1 MNGFQSFGRDALL
14 LETLSIVAKC
24 KNPKNF
30 WTDAMDRLKWILD
43 FTRVDVALCNPDGQ
57 TYSLQTVF
65 ELRPHVPRVLQAA
78 VPLST
83 GIFGRM
89 MRSGETCQRFNPR
102 ILPFASE
109 FIADQGLEGGSL
121 QSILSVSLEANRQ
134 MLGVVSFGSIEEDQ
148 YCHQDIEVASRFA
161 THAAIVLQNWQH
173 LLKLKED
180 AKLLDVA
187 AEKLQKSHAT
197 LESLVE
203 QRTETLRLL
212 SQRLLKS
219 QDEERRKVA
228 RDLHDSTGQT
238 LTWLKMSIAKLQR
251 QFAGDRSTAGAL
263 AALAEIADQALQ
275 EIRTTSYLLHPP
287 LLDELGFNSAAR
299 WFVEGFAK
307 RSGIRVNLDFP
318 LKFERLPNDVEMVL
332 FRVLQESLTNVH
344 RHSGARDVKIGLARS
359 ADLVQLNVQDNGH
372 GMGEGTSDSLRKTN
386 TNSGVGLAGMRERI
400 SDLNGQFEMDSSAE
414 GTTLRVKIPLAST
427 EQPSDSD
434 QPELLARS
442 ASAA

>member
-1 MNGFQSFGRDALL
+1 MNGLQSFGRDALL
-14 LETLSIVAKC
+14 LEALSIVAKC

-30 WTDAMDRLKWILD
+30 WADAMDRLKWILD
-43 FTRVDVALCNPDGQ
+43 FTRVDVALRNPDGQ

-65 ELRPHVPRVLQAA
+65 ELRPHVPRILQAA
-78 VPLST
+78 VPLSK
-83 GIFGRM
+83 GIFGKM
-89 MRSGETCQRFNPR
+89 MRSGEACQRFNPR
-102 ILPFASE
+102 ILPFASD

-134 MLGVVSFGSIEEDQ
+134 MLGVVCFGSLEEDR

-173 LLKLKED
+173 LIKLKED

-187 AEKLQKSHAT
+187 ADKLQKSHAT

-203 QRTETLRLL
+203 QRTESLRLL

-251 QFAGDRSTAGAL
+251 QFADDRSTAGAL

-307 RSGIRVNLDFP
+307 RSGIRVVLDFP
-318 LKFERLPNDVEMVL
+318 PKFERLPNDVEMVL

-344 RHSGARDVKIGLARS
+344 RHSGARDVNIGLERS

-372 GMGEGTSDSLRKTN
+372 GMGEDSSDSLRKTN

-400 SDLNGQFEMDSSAE
+400 SDLNGQFEVDSSAD

-427 EQPSDSD
+427 EQPSDSA
-434 QPELLARS
+434 QPEVLTRS